1 MPRVVQERPWERE
14 HHGVD
19 AGETELAQSR
29 FDVLAAM
36 ARDER
41 DQRDLVCVRR
51 RERGQ

>member
-14 HHGVD
+14 HHRVD
-19 AGETELAQSR
+19 AVETKVAQSR
-29 FDVLAAM
+29 LDVLATM

-51 RERGQ
+51 REGGQ